1 MNAHPSTNG
10 RRYLALWFP
19 FLPAERLLRA
29 GALLRGRPSGVAPDD
44 RPLVL
49 AHTVGGARRI
59 AASDRRAAALGLHPG
74 LAIADA
80 RAQVP
85 GLVVAESEPEEDAAL
100 LARMAED
107 CDRWTPLVAYDP
119 PHGLILDV
127 TGCAHLFG
135 GEEALRERIVARFAR
150 GRFEALSGLAGTPE
164 AARALARFG
173 AGGIVAPGA
182 EEAAVRPLPVAALE
196 APAETLLAL
205 SRAGL
210 KRVGDLADRPSR
222 PLAARFG
229 QDLTVRLARILGH
242 EDRRITPIRP
252 PPGYLVERAFAE
264 PVGDREDID
273 RCLRR
278 LADRMALMLE
288 ERGEGGRVF
297 EAAFFRT
304 DGAVRRLRVAT
315 GRPSRDPQAI
325 LRLLA
330 EKIDALADPL
340 DPGFGFDLIRLAAPR
355 AEPLAHLQPD
365 LDGAAVEEDEAADLI
380 DRLVARFGAE
390 RVSRLAPVDTHVPE
404 RSAREVSALAGEPAG
419 EWPAQAPGEPP
430 LRPLRLFDPPQPVE
444 AIAELPDGPPARF
457 RWRRVVHDVARAE
470 GPERIAPEW
479 WRDRDAPTRDYYR
492 VEDARGRR
500 FWLFRAGLYER
511 GAHAPRWYLH
521 GLFA

>member
-1 MNAHPSTNG
+1 M
-10 RRYLALWFP
+10 
-19 FLPAERLLRA
+19 
-29 GALLRGRPSGVAPDD
+29 
-44 RPLVL
+44 
-49 AHTVGGARRI
+49 GGARRI
-59 AASDRRAAALGLHPG
+59 AAADRRAAALGLHPG
-74 LAIADA
+74 LALADA
-80 RAQVP
+80 RAREP
-85 GLVVAESEPEEDAAL
+85 GLVVAEYEPAQDEAL

-107 CDRWTPLVAYDP
+107 CDRWTPLVAHDP

-135 GEEALRERIVARFAR
+135 GEAALRERITARFAR
-150 GRFEALSGLAGTPE
+150 GRFEVLSALAGTPE

-173 AGGIVAPGA
+173 QGGIIAPGA
-182 EEAAVRPLPVAALE
+182 EEEAARPLPVAALE
-196 APAETLLAL
+196 AAPETLLAL

-229 QDLTVRLARILGH
+229 QDLTVRLARLLGW

-252 PPGYLVERAFAE
+252 APGYLVEQPFAE
-264 PVGDREDID
+264 PIGDREDIE
-273 RCLRR
+273 RSLRR
-278 LADRMALMLE
+278 LTDRMALLLE
-288 ERGEGGRVF
+288 ARGEGGRIF
-297 EAAFFRT
+297 EASFFRT
-304 DGAVRRLRVAT
+304 DGAVRRVRVAT

-325 LRLLA
+325 RRLMA
-330 EKIDALADPL
+330 EKLDALADPL

-355 AEPLAHLQPD
+355 AEPLANLQPD
-365 LDGAAVEEDEAADLI
+365 LDGAAVEEDEVADLI
-380 DRLVARFGAE
+380 DRLVARFGQD
-390 RVSRLAPVDTHVPE
+390 RVSRLAPVDTHLPE
-404 RSAREVSALAGEPAG
+404 RAACAISALAGGAAG
-419 EWPAQAPGEPP
+419 DWPEQDPGEPP

-479 WRDRDAPTRDYYR
+479 WRDKDAPVRDYYR

>member
-1 MNAHPSTNG
+1 M
-10 RRYLALWFP
+10 
-19 FLPAERLLRA
+19 
-29 GALLRGRPSGVAPDD
+29 
-44 RPLVL
+44 
-49 AHTVGGARRI
+49 GGARRI
-59 AASDRRAAALGLHPG
+59 AAADRRAAALGLHPG
-74 LAIADA
+74 LALADA
-80 RAQVP
+80 RAREP
-85 GLVVAESEPEEDAAL
+85 GLVVAEYEPGEDEAL

-107 CDRWTPLVAYDP
+107 CDRWTPLVAHDP

-135 GEEALRERIVARFAR
+135 GEAALRERITARFAR
-150 GRFEALSGLAGTPE
+150 GRFEVLSALAGTPE

-173 AGGIVAPGA
+173 PGGITAPGA
-182 EEAAVRPLPVAALE
+182 EEAAARPLPVAALE

-229 QDLTVRLARILGH
+229 QDLTVRLARLLGW

-252 PPGYLVERAFAE
+252 PPGYLVEQPFAD
-264 PVGDREDID
+264 PIGDREDVE

-278 LADRMALMLE
+278 LTDRMALMLE
-288 ERGEGGRVF
+288 ERGEGGRIF
-297 EAAFFRT
+297 EASFFRT
-304 DGAVRRLRVAT
+304 DGAVRRVRVAT

-325 LRLLA
+325 RRLMA
-330 EKIDALADPL
+330 EKLDALADPL
-340 DPGFGFDLIRLAAPR
+340 DPGFGFDLIRLSAPR
-355 AEPLAHLQPD
+355 AEPLANLQPD
-365 LDGAAVEEDEAADLI
+365 LDGAAVEEDEVADLI
-380 DRLVARFGAE
+380 DRLAARLGPE
-390 RVSRLAPVDTHVPE
+390 RVSRLAPVDTHLPE
-404 RSAREVSALAGEPAG
+404 RAGREVPALAGEPARQ
-419 EWPAQAPGEPP
+419 WPAQEPGEPP

-479 WRDRDAPTRDYYR
+479 WRDKDAPTRDYYR

-511 GAHAPRWYLH
+511 
-521 GLFA
+521 